1 MYGGEHVF
9 KHSLAGPLLL
19 CFFLFVLHK
28 DSKMHRENDALRNG
42 APSLKMTKRKGA
54 AGGLKLATTTKKG
67 KEMQA
72 GGIRINL
79 PGLLCKGK

>member
-19 CFFLFVLHK
+19 GFFLFVLHK
-28 DSKMHRENDALRNG
+28 DAQRKRRVTQWGAFFENEKEKWSCRG
-42 APSLKMTKRKGA
+42 KQQQ
-54 AGGLKLATTTKKG
+54 KKG